1 MPQAIHKSENEFW
14 QPPQL
19 SPVPTRVGPLPD
31 EICFKCGSEY
41 ISGSHYC
48 YSCGHRRSDA
58 AASHPLSSLQASKP
72 KTWMPAAAVVAAAV
86 GLVCLAGAAIAGF
99 LPSSQ
104 AHMDLMAV
112 QVWRI
117 EWLTGA
123 TAAFVASILLSRY

>member
-1 MPQAIHKSENEFW
+1 MPQAIQKSENEYW

-31 EICFKCGSEY
+31 EICLKCGSEY

-48 YSCGHRRSDA
+48 YSCGQPRSDA
-58 AASHPLSSLQASKP
+58 AASHSASSHSKH
-72 KTWMPAAAVVAAAV
+72 KSWMPAAAIVAAAV
-86 GLVCLAGAAIAGF
+86 GLVCLAGAALAGF